1 MRAKS
6 RKIPIEIR
14 ARLRVQPD
22 SLEAMLHEYLNN
34 EDTTRYLRHKLI
46 LESLIT
52 YFLPLVYEY
61 RGATT
66 AEIRKSLVD
75 VNRSWQRHFDYL
87 QQRLDIDLDSAPPA
101 VPVNSRSEKKHRNV
115 SPEAQVIPTTEEVPV
130 VEEEEEEE
138 DYCHVFK

>member
-6 RKIPIEIR
+6 RKILIDIR
-14 ARLRVQPD
+14 ARLNVQPD
-22 SLEAMLHEYLNN
+22 SLEAWLHEYLKD
-34 EDTTRYLRHKLI
+34 EDSTRYFRHQLI

-87 QQRLDIDLDSAPPA
+87 QQRLDIDLDSTAPA
-101 VPVNSRSEKKHRNV
+101 VPVNPPSEKKCRNV
-115 SPEAQVIPTTEEVPV
+115 SSEAQVIPTTEEVPV
-130 VEEEEEEE
+130 VEEEEEE

>member
-6 RKIPIEIR
+6 RKIPIDIR
-14 ARLRVQPD
+14 ARLKVQPD
-22 SLEAMLHEYLNN
+22 SLEAMLHEYLKD
-34 EDTTRYLRHKLI
+34 EDTTRYLRSQLI

-75 VNRSWQRHFDYL
+75 VNKSWQLHFRYL
-87 QQRLDIDLDSAPPA
+87 QQRLDIDLDLAPPT
-101 VPVNSRSEKKHRNV
+101 VPVDSRSEKKYRNA
-115 SPEAQVIPTTEEVPV
+115 SSEAQVIPTTEEVSV
-130 VEEEEEEE
+130 VEEQEEE

>member
-14 ARLRVQPD
+14 ARLKVQPD

-34 EDTTRYLRHKLI
+34 ENATRYLRHQLI
-46 LESLIT
+46 LESLIM

-87 QQRLDIDLDSAPPA
+87 QQRLDIDLDSAAPA
-101 VPVNSRSEKKHRNV
+101 VPVNSRSEKKCRNV
-115 SPEAQVIPTTEEVPV
+115 SSEAQVIHTTEEVPV
-130 VEEEEEEE
+130 VEEEEEE

>member
-14 ARLRVQPD
+14 ARLKVQPD
-22 SLEAMLHEYLNN
+22 SLEAMLHEYLND
-34 EDTTRYLRHKLI
+34 EDATRYLRSQLI

-75 VNRSWQRHFDYL
+75 VNKSWQLHFRYL
-87 QQRLDIDLDSAPPA
+87 QQRLDIDLNSAPPT
-101 VPVNSRSEKKHRNV
+101 VPVDSRSEKKHRNV
-115 SPEAQVIPTTEEVPV
+115 SSEAQVIHTTEEVPV
-130 VEEEEEEE
+130 VEEEEEE

>member
-6 RKIPIEIR
+6 RKIPIDIR
-14 ARLRVQPD
+14 ARLNVQPD
-22 SLEAMLHEYLNN
+22 SLEAWLHEYLKD
-34 EDTTRYLRHKLI
+34 EDATRYFRHQLI

-115 SPEAQVIPTTEEVPV
+115 SSEAQVIPTTEEVPV
-130 VEEEEEEE
+130 VEEEEEE